1 MGGAPFWIFRRHFFM
16 MYDRIQRQHEAKKDW
31 LWRNLLISA
40 IALVIIIGAAI
51 GGWLYYAKSYVER
64 YESFLD
70 HLSASTQYAYDQ
82 NCLLVSDGQQE
93 TRVLRKYMF
102 RSYNYISVYGMGDE
116 QSGPLSEDWD
126 LQLIYGDGSTLS
138 LWDIVEKDEKGNTH
152 YKLYLYYEG
161 TDGFTYAY
169 LADNMTLGSI
179 KTTGKLGS

>member
-1 MGGAPFWIFRRHFFM
+1 M

-70 HLSASTQYAYDQ
+70 TYPPAPSMPMIRTVCWYPI
-82 NCLLVSDGQQE
+82 GQQE